1 MNVTSLKQS
10 SNKLKNSLF
19 KCKSLIQHRLFTYNF
34 STTSP
39 TQTQEKTSEQIKI
52 ESLMSQWPEC
62 VRNPGKY
69 ELDLQKLKE
78 ELEVFYKFYNPD
90 KSMLYDWEIPNEI
103 RMRTGYP
110 RLGALT
116 GYSFQRVL
124 EMFKGFLETDFI
136 FERFNYIASRNDVE
150 KEFYQIVIPILKSY
164 MLKMDKQAVGELCNA
179 ALGAAKLNLGDKE
192 FWGILEQKLGN
203 EKIYKYLSLEQSV
216 NLAFELNKSEKG
228 SSSLLKVLEINIIK
242 HRKALHLNRSLL
254 KKAVNAYSFKNRLG
268 SEILKAALE
277 DPEIEVP
284 GVDIEIPKM
293 IKKEHEKQVY
303 EKRRL
308 LH

>member
-1 MNVTSLKQS
+1 MNITSLKQTS
-10 SNKLKNSLF
+10 KKFKSSLF
-19 KCKSLIQHRLFTYNF
+19 KCESSIQNRLFTYNF
-34 STTSP
+34 STTTP

-69 ELDLQKLKE
+69 ELDLQKIKE

-110 RLGALT
+110 ELGTLT

-136 FERFNYIASRNDVE
+136 FERFNHIASRNDVE

-164 MLKMDKQAVGELCNA
+164 MLKMDRQAVGELCNA

-254 KKAVNAYSFKNRLG
+254 IKAVNAYSFKNRLG